1 MSDLLQFSMFQDVL
15 FPPEADNRGAAESN
29 EFSLQ
34 KLIRYQPAESTLLAS
49 SSLVVFD
56 FETTGLDAR
65 EDDIIE
71 IGAIRLE
78 NFQPVEEFS
87 TLLSVDRE
95 VSGTITKLTGITNE
109 MLVGQPVLK
118 NTLPDFLKF
127 IDKSILVAH
136 NAEFDMGFLRAACK
150 KLGYNILWPSFCT
163 LKLARQLLP
172 QLESKNLDSL
182 ARHYELTF
190 EARHRSI
197 GDAKVTAA
205 VLKKL
210 LDHEGSDLK
219 TWNDIKPIAQVKD

>member
-1 MSDLLQFSMFQDVL
+1 MSNLLQYSMFQDVL
-15 FPPEADNRGAAESN
+15 FPPESEAGSTAESS

-34 KLIRYQPAESTLLAS
+34 KLLRYQPPLDTVLAK

-65 EDDIIE
+65 EDEIIE

-78 NFQPVEEFS
+78 NFEPVEEYS
-87 TLLSVDRE
+87 TLLSVDQE
-95 VSGTITKLTGITNE
+95 LSSTITKLTGITSD
-109 MLVGQPVLK
+109 MLNGQPVLK
-118 NTLPDFLKF
+118 SVLPEFLKF

-182 ARHYELTF
+182 ARHYELSF

-210 LDHEGSDLK
+210 LDHDGVDLK